1 MAGQQFLILSFAEG
15 LRAGG
20 NVRVVSSSKSED
32 EARSRLE
39 GLDSSV
45 LGRIAVVEVKQV
57 FERKPA
63 VENVPVDDLVIG
75 ADA

>member
-20 NVRVVSSSKSED
+20 NARVVLASKSED
-32 EARSRLE
+32 EAKGRLE

-45 LGRIAVVEVKQV
+45 LGRIAIVEVKQV

-63 VENVPVDDLVIG
+63 VENVPVDNLVIG
-75 ADA
+75 SGS

>member
-1 MAGQQFLILSFAEG
+1 MAGQQFLILSFVEG

-20 NVRVVSSSKSED
+20 NVRVVSSSKNED
-32 EARSRLE
+32 EAKSRLE

-75 ADA
+75 ADS